1 MKQRFIDF
9 ITRIKDWAGENP
21 ALAGAILA
29 GLLMIGYLIYKKL
42 FKREEVS
49 AVTWE
54 PGASG
59 FMDYPVTPVTGGTD
73 AGSGGSDPTD
83 QLNFFMDYLEAES
96 AMMDQ
101 FQRNIMDIV
110 GQQRD
115 DYSANLDRY
124 YKDMD
129 AYMRAMA
136 AMTNQEQMVNPT
148 IMQPQAQ
155 QTGVSIDIPPMIY
168 QIWKTDEALQ
178 NVYMGSPDGLYKVFG
193 DADTV
198 QYFKDNPSSSVNVGS
213 NVMDFRD
220 SYNDPATAAARQTY
234 ADIVRSITGKV
245 GDLQTI
251 FHGMTPSEVTKVNQ
265 EATAIYQGSSSGS
278 SSSKSSSGSSSS
290 SKSSS
295 GSTSSSKSSSGSTS
309 SSKSSSGSTS
319 SSKSSSGSTSSGS
332 TVVSNPVG
340 KGGTW
345 KYSPGSGGWVK
356 VG

>member
-54 PGASG
+54 PGAGG

-101 FQRNIMDIV
+101 FQRNIMEIV
-110 GQQRD
+110 GQQRSD
-115 DYSANLDRY
+115 AALNLDSY

-136 AMTNQEQMVNPT
+136 AMMEQTQVVNPT

-155 QTGVSIDIPPMIY
+155 QPGMNIDIPPMIY
-168 QIWKTDEALQ
+168 QVWKTDEALE
-178 NVYMGSPDGLYKVFG
+178 NVYMGSPDGIYKVFG

-198 QYFKDNPSSSVNVGS
+198 QYFKDNPGSSVNVGS

-234 ADIVRSITGKV
+234 ADIVRAITGKV

-251 FHGMTPSEVTKVNQ
+251 FHGMTPSEQTKVNQ
-265 EATAIYQGSSSGS
+265 EATAIYQGSSGSSSSKSSSGSSS

-295 GSTSSSKSSSGSTS
+295 GSTSSKSSSGSS
-309 SSKSSSGSTS
+309 
-319 SSKSSSGSTSSGS
+319 SSGS

-340 KGGTW
+340 QGGTW
-345 KYSPGSGGWVK
+345 KYSPGSGGFVK